1 MPTRELIHVPLQVLW
16 AKSVKRT
23 HVRSFQH
30 SPERFNPVRMR
41 LAFDVLGYRMFD
53 RIMFPWDTPVS

>member
-1 MPTRELIHVPLQVLW
+1 MKSDLSCPALEYYAYQRTHSRTLQVLW

-30 SPERFNPVRMR
+30 SPERSNPVRMR
-41 LAFDVLGYRMFD
+41 LAFDVLGY
-53 RIMFPWDTPVS
+53 